1 MRPRGSGSITGP
13 LVLIT
18 VGAIFLVHAV
28 SPDFQLADL
37 LAHYWPYLLIL
48 WGAIALIE
56 VCVRFAGNRP
66 VPANGISG
74 GAWVFVIFIC
84 LAGAAANE
92 MRRPDAWWHNAGF
105 DRGMQ
110 AFGEEH
116 EYSVDPVQKSVGAK
130 PRVILESFQGDAK
143 ISGGDDGELSL
154 SGHKSIRAFE
164 TSQADDANNRTPV
177 EIVQEGNTIF
187 IRCHQDQANSR
198 SRVTTN
204 LELTV
209 PKGSSIQAVGTLGDF
224 DISSITGDVDVSSGN
239 AGVHL
244 QSIGGNVKIET
255 RRSDLIRCSD
265 VEGSVDLRGHG
276 QDVELLKIAG
286 QVTVSGDYTGTV
298 SLRELTKPVRLS
310 SMRTRFDAEQVP
322 GEIRMDRG
330 SLTAQNIVGPVHL
343 TTHSTDVTLDGF
355 TEALDLKVD
364 RGDIELRPQNI
375 PLSKMTVHNASGNIE
390 LALPPSA
397 AFALNAI
404 TNHGDIDN
412 QFGESL
418 KESSEGRGAKLEGGS
433 GDGPDVSLTTQHGS
447 ITVRKATGE
456 RAERPE
462 KPEPPERPEKPQK
475 PTRFDDN

>member
-1 MRPRGSGSITGP
+1 MRPRSGSITGP

-37 LAHYWPYLLIL
+37 LARYWPYLLIL
-48 WGAIALIE
+48 WGGIALIE
-56 VCVRFAGNRP
+56 VCVRFAGSKP

-74 GAWVFVIFIC
+74 GAWVFVIFVC

-92 MRRPDAWWHNAGF
+92 ISRPDTWWHNVGF

-116 EYSVDPVQKSVGAK
+116 EYSIDPIQKSVSK
-130 PRVILESFQGDAK
+130 SPRVILESFQGDAK
-143 ISGGDDGELSL
+143 ISGNENAEVSL
-154 SGHKSIRAFE
+154 SGHKSVRAFE
-164 TSQADDANNRTPV
+164 SNQADEANSRTPV

-198 SRVTTN
+198 AHVTSN

-209 PKGSSIQAVGTLGDF
+209 PKGSSLQVVGILGDF
-224 DISSITGDVDVSSGN
+224 DISSITGDVEVSSGN

-244 QSIGGNVKIET
+244 QDIGGNVKVDT

-265 VEGSVDLRGHG
+265 VQGSVDLRGHG

-286 QVTVSGDYTGTV
+286 QVNVSGDYTGTV
-298 SLRELTKPVRLS
+298 SLRELTKSVRLS

-330 SLTAQNIVGPVHL
+330 SLTAQNVIGPVHL
-343 TTHSTDVTLDGF
+343 ITHSTDVTLDGF
-355 TEALDLKVD
+355 TEALELNVD
-364 RGDIELRPQNI
+364 RGDIELRPQNT
-375 PLSKMTVHNASGNIE
+375 PLSKITVHNRSGNIE
-390 LALPPSA
+390 LALPQAA
-397 AFALNAI
+397 AFALNAT
-404 TNHGDIDN
+404 TNNGDIDN
-412 QFGESL
+412 QFGKSL
-418 KESSEGRGAKLEGGS
+418 KESSEGRGAKLEGTS

-456 RAERPE
+456 RAERLE
-462 KPEPPERPEKPQK
+462 KPEAPERPEKPERQEK
-475 PTRFDDN
+475 PTRF

>member
-28 SPDFQLADL
+28 SPDFQLGDMI
-37 LAHYWPYLLIL
+37 AHFWPYLLIL
-48 WGAIALIE
+48 WGVIALIE

-66 VPANGISG
+66 IPANGISG

-84 LAGAAANE
+84 LAGAAAHE
-92 MRRPDAWWHNAGF
+92 LRSSDTWWHNVGF
-105 DRGMQ
+105 DRGVQ

-116 EYSVDPVQKSVGAK
+116 EYSVEPVQKSVGAK
-130 PRVILESFQGDAK
+130 PRVIIESFQGDAK

-154 SGHKSIRAFE
+154 SGHKSVRAFE
-164 TSQADDANNRTPV
+164 TSQADEANTRTPV
-177 EIVQEGNTIF
+177 EIIQEGNSVF

-209 PKGSSIQAVGTLGDF
+209 PKGSSVQVVGTLGDF
-224 DISSITGDVDVSSGN
+224 DISSISGDVEVSSSN

-244 QSIGGNVKIET
+244 QNIGGNVKIET

-286 QVTVSGDYTGTV
+286 PVNVSGDYTGTV
-298 SLRELTKPVRLS
+298 SLRELTKPMRLS

-330 SLTAQNIVGPVHL
+330 SLTAQNVTGPVHL

-355 TEALDLKVD
+355 TEALELKVD
-364 RGDIELRPQNI
+364 RGDVELRPQNI
-375 PLSKMTVHNASGNIE
+375 PLGKITVQNGSGNIE

-397 AFALNAI
+397 AFALSAI
-404 TNHGDIDN
+404 TKHGDIDN
-412 QFGESL
+412 QFGQSLRESAQ
-418 KESSEGRGAKLEGGS
+418 GRGAKLEGAS
-433 GDGPDVSLTTQHGS
+433 GEGPDVSLTTQHGS

-456 RAERPE
+456 RPE
-462 KPEPPERPEKPQK
+462 KPEPPEKPEKPEK
-475 PTRFDDN
+475 PTRFNHN